1 MESSVTGVQASS
13 LVFYSLPNYAGT
25 ALSATHGQA
34 GIVASSANSWTEQSV
49 SVPGSDNMFTFLWS
63 SVDTGNPAI
72 SYAGHVE
79 QYITAS
85 VPDIAFVF
93 STPQYPLQFLG
104 VDATLAIPVFVELI
118 GDFTAQ
124 NCSASTYLVPGSAT
138 SVTTF
143 ASTEHS
149 GLLAFVQPVNGAS
162 TLASLT
168 TGTLDTASS
177 TVEWSGSAS
186 AMLIYN
192 NDTLT
197 LSSVSGLPDGWSFGD
212 PVRQSDGSW
221 KVMLSST
228 SLPDTAQISTL
239 ASDKATLINN
249 GTDIA
254 TFSATVTDAASGQP
268 MVNVPVDW
276 NTTLGDLSTSV
287 SLTNGSGVATVTLSD
302 TGDTGTA
309 TVMARLSNGSTKS
322 CSVEIAAPE
331 TFAIIRGARSSI
343 RGAGQVQ
350 TGYLVALH
358 PQTLMPMPVVWRYKN
373 DVNYTIDSYFIDTQ
387 PDQYLDVSNINGD
400 TLTLNV
406 ANILGNG
413 EWTDTDISSG
423 AFAARLNSGSYVGWG
438 MATSG
443 GYTLPASIN
452 HDVQSLYAA
461 YDSFA
466 AIRTDR
472 SVFAWG
478 DTAEGGKIPASVVLL
493 HSVVDIKAARGTY
506 ALRSLLYPYIQTWG
520 WGTDGST
527 EIILSVPSTI
537 SAMSD
542 IKSIV
547 ANENA
552 FAVINDAGK
561 LFGWGDYQCGGSVPG
576 AISSLSVIDDCCAS
590 RRAFA
595 VIANGTIKAWGDTDY
610 GGNASSVN
618 YINNASRLIATESAY
633 TAMLS
638 NGGIVCWG
646 NSSYGNSLP
655 EEYKSRTDII
665 DVKSTYGAF
674 AALCRDG
681 TVIAWGNEAYGGDI
695 SAVESL
701 LNNIVSISANGSSFA
716 ALTRAGRVITWGDP
730 DTGGRNSFIP
740 GLNDV
745 AAIYSNTR
753 AFAALK
759 ADDSIFVWGDA
770 TSGVIDFPAN
780 DINGNISYYA
790 K

>member
-1 MESSVTGVQASS
+1 
-13 LVFYSLPNYAGT
+13 
-25 ALSATHGQA
+25 
-34 GIVASSANSWTEQSV
+34 
-49 SVPGSDNMFTFLWS
+49 
-63 SVDTGNPAI
+63 
-72 SYAGHVE
+72 
-79 QYITAS
+79 
-85 VPDIAFVF
+85 
-93 STPQYPLQFLG
+93 
-104 VDATLAIPVFVELI
+104 
-118 GDFTAQ
+118 
-124 NCSASTYLVPGSAT
+124 
-138 SVTTF
+138 
-143 ASTEHS
+143 
-149 GLLAFVQPVNGAS
+149 
-162 TLASLT
+162 
-168 TGTLDTASS
+168 
-177 TVEWSGSAS
+177 
-186 AMLIYN
+186 MLIYN

-197 LSSVSGLPDGWSFGD
+197 LSSVSGLPDGWSFGY

-221 KVMLSST
+221 IVMLSST

-239 ASDKATLINN
+239 VNDKATLINN
-249 GTDIA
+249 GIDIA
-254 TFSATVTDAASGQP
+254 TFSATVTDSVSGQP
-268 MVNVPVDW
+268 LVNVSVDW
-276 NTTLGDLSTSV
+276 NTTLGDLSASA

-322 CSVEIAAPE
+322 CSVEITALE
-331 TFAIIRGARSSI
+331 TFAIIRGARSCI

-358 PQTLMPMPVVWRYKN
+358 PQTLMPIPVVWRYQN

-387 PDQYLDVSNINGD
+387 PDRYLDVSNINGD

-413 EWTDTDISSG
+413 EWTDTDISAG

-461 YDSFA
+461 YASFA
-466 AIRTDR
+466 AIRTNR

-478 DTAEGGKIPASVVLL
+478 DTAEGGDIPASVALL
-493 HSVVDIKAARGTY
+493 RSVEDIKAARGTY

-520 WGTDGST
+520 WGTDGS
-527 EIILSVPSTI
+527 ESFDLSVPENI

-542 IKSIV
+542 IQSIV

-552 FAVINDAGK
+552 FAVVNRAGNI
-561 LFGWGDYQCGGSVPG
+561 FAWGSTAAGGTVPETV
-576 AISSLSVIDDCCAS
+576 SSLSGIDNCCAS

-595 VIANGTIKAWGDTDY
+595 VLVNGTIAAWGDADY
-610 GGNASSVN
+610 GGNASAVYN
-618 YINNASRLIATESAY
+618 IDNATRLIATESAY

-638 NGGIVCWG
+638 NGGVACWG

-655 EEYKSRTDII
+655 EAYKSKTDII

-701 LNNIVSISANGSSFA
+701 LNNIVSLSANGSSFA

-759 ADDSIFVWGDA
+759 TDDSIFVWGDA